1 MWQIMFL
8 GAPLRAPGMVRKKVL
23 LRPGEDVLRASSD
36 WILGK
41 MAARLVCAKCTTSS
55 ILEVAIAAMG
65 R

>member
-1 MWQIMFL
+1 MADHVSGGSFACPRDGW
-8 GAPLRAPGMVRKKVL
+8 KKVL
-23 LRPGEDVLRASSD
+23 LSPGEDVLRASSD